1 MRAMWLGFAAAIVIA
16 LIAGA
21 IVTQIGDNTAAR
33 FSTTSTRL

>member
-1 MRAMWLGFAAAIVIA
+1 MWLGFAAAIVIA

-21 IVTQIGDNTAAR
+21 VVTQIGDDTATH